1 MKEKKEDDEG
11 RPKSTNE
18 SMRLNPFADFPN
30 HEELEQ
36 QAKLFQVSVD
46 ASEGRD
52 VLDEVYYPTDCW
64 N

>member
-1 MKEKKEDDEG
+1 
-11 RPKSTNE
+11 
-18 SMRLNPFADFPN
+18 MRLNPFADFPN

-52 VLDEVYYPTDCW
+52 VLDEVYYPTDSYVIRLLSEH
-64 N
+64 